1 MTFLH
6 WWVWWGVWKS
16 VWILPPADSPLLSCS
31 PAAQKP
37 VALKKKKRK
46 ERGESSQTRN
56 ESGNSYL
63 AFLRSSVM
71 SLSQIRLAG
80 AGARTA
86 RTYRQRAVTW
96 ERASRRRG
104 QFKIDL
110 PQPKDWWS
118 PFRLNCRVLDW
129 TCTFARASS
138 YWNWLLSVALSSSQV
153 GNWVTTRGAR
163 GIDDLCDSYTVCVCL
178 S

>member
-6 WWVWWGVWKS
+6 WWVWWGVWKR
-16 VWILPPADSPLLSCS
+16 VWILPPADSPLLFACS
-31 PAAQKP
+31 SETCGIKE
-37 VALKKKKRK
+37 KNRK

-80 AGARTA
+80 VRAWTA
-86 RTYRQRAVTW
+86 RTYRQRCVTW
-96 ERASRRRG
+96 ERASRRGG